1 MTLPP
6 AMGPVALCTLVA
18 TDGRLLAE
26 AYTGWLHQA
35 VSRSEPLDQD
45 TAATLGLP
53 ELAGR
58 PSWIL
63 ANAAGREWLQLV
75 EYPGV
80 PQRDALG
87 THGWMA
93 LEVLVDAVDELAAS
107 LEDSPFEL
115 LRPPADLDVSDKIRA
130 CQVRGPAGEILYLTQ
145 VKGQVPPFQL
155 PRCEAPVDHLFIPV
169 LSTPSRERSL
179 ADYATISGNEGIL
192 FDTKI
197 TVVNQS
203 RGFGLERR
211 HPVAT
216 LQLAGDALIEID
228 EIAGTS
234 TPGAGVHSGM
244 ACVTFHC
251 AQAADSKSRLCAAG
265 PFSGRAT
272 STHTGSAGEQFAL
285 LHP

>member
-18 TDGRLLAE
+18 TDGQALAD
-26 AYTGWLHQA
+26 AYSGWLHQT
-35 VSRSEPLDQD
+35 VSRGEPVDQD
-45 TAATLGLP
+45 TAATLGFP
-53 ELAGR
+53 ELAGQR
-58 PSWIL
+58 SWL
-63 ANAAGREWLQLV
+63 MANAAGREWLQIV
-75 EYPGV
+75 EFPGA
-80 PQRDALG
+80 QKRNTLG

-93 LEVLVDAVDELAAS
+93 LEVLVAAVDELAAS
-107 LEDSPFEL
+107 LENSPFEL
-115 LRPPADLDVSDKIRA
+115 LRQPADLDVSDKLRA

-145 VKGQVPPFQL
+145 VKGAVPPFQL
-155 PRCEAPVDHLFIPV
+155 PSCEAPVDHLFIPV

-179 ADYATISGNEGIL
+179 ADYATISGNDGIL

-203 RGFGLERR
+203 RGFELDRR

-228 EIAGTS
+228 EIAETGS
-234 TPGAGVHSGM
+234 PGGGVHSGM

-251 AQAADSKSRLCAAG
+251 DQAPGSKSHLCAGG
-265 PFSGRAT
+265 PFSGRST
-272 STHTGSAGEQFAL
+272 STHTGSAGEHFAL